1 MGRFSPSEEND
12 ERGADD
18 PELSGA
24 ALLDAV
30 ADGVYQL
37 DREGRFVAVND
48 ALAELTGYS
57 RASLVGSHVSRVLD
71 AQDVVGA
78 ETAIRELLIGESR
91 DAVRLT
97 CPVFTATGDTVAC
110 EVRAS
115 PIRLKGE
122 FRGTVGVVREVDDP
136 DASGLGDAGER
147 RRAFDALAEASAD
160 GIIMLDDDSTVRYAN
175 PAVERILGYEPEALV
190 GGSKMAIIPERL
202 REVHAE
208 ALQRY
213 LDTGE
218 KHIDWTYVE
227 LPGLHADGH
236 EVPLAISLN
245 EFEHGGE
252 HYFVGTF
259 RDISERK
266 AVERELER
274 QNDRLERFAS
284 MLAHELRNP
293 LEVAQVYLDFLD
305 GDDEATVDQIAD
317 ALERIDEIIDV
328 LLAIARGRDGIE
340 GVEDAA
346 LAAVAADAWAD
357 TETGAATLE
366 NDADAVVRANPSHLQ
381 QLLENLFRNA
391 VEHGSTGTQPEAEDA
406 VEHGSRGTQP
416 AAEDA
421 VERGS
426 TTGSPAST
434 DRPVTV
440 RIGDLPSGDG
450 ADTADAPVG
459 GFYVAD
465 DGPGIPESERAA
477 VAEPGYTTD
486 EGGIGLGLTF
496 VAELAAAYGW
506 EWEIT
511 ESAAGGARFEF
522 TGVELA
528 GG

>member
-1 MGRFSPSEEND
+1 MGEFSPAEEND
-12 ERGADD
+12 EPDDADSK
-18 PELSGA
+18 LSGA

-57 RASLVGSHVSRVLD
+57 RASLVGSHVSPVLD

-78 ETAIRELLIGESR
+78 ETAIRELLVDESQ

-97 CPVFTATGDTVAC
+97 CSVFTATGDTVTC

-115 PIRLKGE
+115 PVRIDGE
-122 FRGTVGVVREVDDP
+122 FRGTVGVVREVADP
-136 DASGLGDAGER
+136 DAATVRDAGER

-175 PAVERILGYEPEALV
+175 PAVERILGYEPEELV
-190 GGSKMAIIPERL
+190 GASKMTIIPERL
-202 REVHAE
+202 REAHAE

-245 EFEHGGE
+245 EFEHAGE

-266 AVERELER
+266 AAERELER

-305 GDDEATVDQIAD
+305 GGDEATVDQIAD

-328 LLAIARGRDGIE
+328 LLTIARGRDGID
-340 GVEDAA
+340 GVEDVA
-346 LAAVAADAWAD
+346 LADVAADAWAT
-357 TETGAATLE
+357 TESGAATLE
-366 NDADAVVRANPSHLQ
+366 NDADAVVRANPCHLQ

-391 VEHGSTGTQPEAEDA
+391 VQHGSTGEPPEVGE
-406 VEHGSRGTQP
+406 
-416 AAEDA
+416 
-421 VERGS
+421 
-426 TTGSPAST
+426 T
-434 DRPVTV
+434 DGVVTV
-440 RIGDLPSGDG
+440 RVGDLPAAAASAGP
-450 ADTADAPVG
+450 ADAPVG
-459 GFYVAD
+459 GFYVED
-465 DGPGIPESERAA
+465 TGSGIPESERAA

-486 EGGIGLGLTF
+486 EDGFGLGLTF
-496 VAELAAAYGW
+496 VAELARAYGW

-511 ESAAGGARFEF
+511 ESPEGGARFEF
-522 TGVELA
+522 AGVELA
-528 GG
+528 AK